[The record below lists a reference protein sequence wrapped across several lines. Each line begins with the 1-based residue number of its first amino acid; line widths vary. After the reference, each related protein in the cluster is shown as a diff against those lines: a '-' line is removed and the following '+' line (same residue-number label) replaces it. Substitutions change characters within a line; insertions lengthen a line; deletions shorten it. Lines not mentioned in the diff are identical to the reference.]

1 MLTWTAPA
9 CSVVPSST
17 QDLVVQSHRYT
28 RTEILSTSLYAFPIR
43 DKDCFVSKVQCVSSR
58 SSIASYRQE
67 AIKRMIQCLHIPYER
82 GRRVRLTGFTLHCLP
97 HHSHQIPLP
106 HDPRSSR
113 PTQEPGRQLRKH
125 ERCLAQEQRSIDF
138 LYQDLQETKSSK
150 AAKPALEPS
159 SETAC
164 LQSGVSDSERRD
176 WKALQVLTSNRTQMA
191 EIEEIEDGFDKGSK
205 TDG

>member
-1 MLTWTAPA
+1 
-9 CSVVPSST
+9 
-17 QDLVVQSHRYT
+17 
-28 RTEILSTSLYAFPIR
+28 
-43 DKDCFVSKVQCVSSR
+43 
-58 SSIASYRQE
+58 
-67 AIKRMIQCLHIPYER
+67 
-82 GRRVRLTGFTLHCLP
+82 
-97 HHSHQIPLP
+97 
-106 HDPRSSR
+106 
-113 PTQEPGRQLRKH
+113 
-125 ERCLAQEQRSIDF
+125 
-138 LYQDLQETKSSK
+138 LQETKSSK